1 MNVCGDYGPVP
12 IRASSNT
19 SAGEPNPLVS
29 WSVFS
34 INGNPVGNQLGISD
48 TSSLTTTYSPGS
60 IEYVNGISTVTLS
73 LNAAGNFCPG
83 NSSSDTMTIT
93 YYEPIDAYAGD
104 PTSIC
109 GTDNPVLIDDAV
121 ILAGENSYESIEW
134 RVISG
139 FGSDPENNTTLK
151 PTYQPHP
158 LDATLPNRQVRIGL
172 FITPKQFDPV
182 DQDGLILDYSCSDP
196 SPFIKSIFISSAITG
211 TGSIVGDSV
220 VCADNNIIAYSIGG
234 NLDGVDQYQW
244 SVPEGATYEN
254 GTNENSAIINL
265 LFNSFTEN
273 STKTISVIASNGCGE
288 SRNLSKSINIKA
300 QTQLTLD
307 SGQDSDEQELC
318 FGDSLEPII
327 YQIEGG
333 AKNLGEALEIV
344 WYTGANE
351 ITDSSLISLL
361 PNLNQSPDKL
371 TITGQFSDASIAGIY
386 NYKIQ
391 YVDDEGDDCFVNDSL
406 KTGTLTLRDVPTV
419 NHDETKGDLIQEVCE
434 GTDID
439 NIEFIFD
446 TTITEELNISW
457 AGGAPVGIIH
467 RSKNITIYN

>member
-1 MNVCGDYGPVP
+1 M
-12 IRASSNT
+12 
-19 SAGEPNPLVS
+19 
-29 WSVFS
+29 
-34 INGNPVGNQLGISD
+34 
-48 TSSLTTTYSPGS
+48 
-60 IEYVNGISTVTLS
+60 
-73 LNAAGNFCPG
+73 
-83 NSSSDTMTIT
+83 
-93 YYEPIDAYAGD
+93 
-104 PTSIC
+104 
-109 GTDNPVLIDDAV
+109 
-121 ILAGENSYESIEW
+121 
-134 RVISG
+134 
-139 FGSDPENNTTLK
+139 
-151 PTYQPHP
+151 
-158 LDATLPNRQVRIGL
+158 DATLPNRQVRIGL

-254 GTNENSAIINL
+254 GTNENSSIINL
-265 LFNSFTEN
+265 LFNSFSEN

-344 WYTGANE
+344 WYTGAM
-351 ITDSSLISLL
+351 
-361 PNLNQSPDKL
+361 K
-371 TITGQFSDASIAGIY
+371 
-386 NYKIQ
+386 
-391 YVDDEGDDCFVNDSL
+391 
-406 KTGTLTLRDVPTV
+406 
-419 NHDETKGDLIQEVCE
+419 
-434 GTDID
+434 
-439 NIEFIFD
+439 
-446 TTITEELNISW
+446 
-457 AGGAPVGIIH
+457 
-467 RSKNITIYN
+467 